1 MGTCRGSSR
10 RPGRPGGIRTRWIP
24 LGTHLRSRSPREA
37 GRANGCPGRFPLRG
51 PAAAQPRTSA
61 FCGSRRSSDAGGV
74 TGRFSDSSCL
84 CSPSPTAESAG
95 AGAARDRCGV
105 AADASSVASAPEVG
119 CPHEGAQGQLLSD
132 GLGQNPRLPLP
143 GSGGRWQRLAFR
155 GSARHCRLCLHIL
168 PVTPHHLLRAS
179 HPFAGSPPAPAL
191 RPALPE

>member
-84 CSPSPTAESAG
+84 CTPSPTAESAG
-95 AGAARDRCGV
+95 AGAARDRYGV

-143 GSGGRWQRLAFR
+143 DSRRSLATSR
-155 GSARHCRLCLHIL
+155 IPWLSTSLPSLPPHPPCHPTSPPPGISSLCRK
-168 PVTPHHLLRAS
+168 S
-179 HPFAGSPPAPAL
+179 AGSC
-191 RPALPE
+191 PEASAS